1 MTRDIRKKA
10 PARKTSTRKAL
21 AKKASGGRGGVT
33 PPPLRRRK
41 AASRTRRWPRIL
53 RGMVAT
59 LLWGLILTTGV
70 IGWFAWDM
78 PDPEAVLAR
87 DVRQPAITLVARD
100 GTPLLK
106 VGDLYGTRVSLRGLP
121 PYLPQ
126 ALLATEDRRFYDH
139 PGVDPVGVIRALV
152 VNLRAGGV
160 REGGS
165 TLTQQL
171 AKNLFLSPDRTIRR
185 KVQEALLAFWLEAR
199 YGKDRI
205 LEIYLNRV
213 YLGAGAYG
221 VDAAAR
227 RPVHLRGTC
236 SGQGI
241 R

>member
-100 GTPLLK
+100 G
-106 VGDLYGTRVSLRGLP
+106 GWIC
-121 PYLPQ
+121 
-126 ALLATEDRRFYDH
+126 LA
-139 PGVDPVGVIRALV
+139 
-152 VNLRAGGV
+152 
-160 REGGS
+160 
-165 TLTQQL
+165 
-171 AKNLFLSPDRTIRR
+171 
-185 KVQEALLAFWLEAR
+185 
-199 YGKDRI
+199 
-205 LEIYLNRV
+205 
-213 YLGAGAYG
+213 
-221 VDAAAR
+221 
-227 RPVHLRGTC
+227 
-236 SGQGI
+236 
-241 R
+241 